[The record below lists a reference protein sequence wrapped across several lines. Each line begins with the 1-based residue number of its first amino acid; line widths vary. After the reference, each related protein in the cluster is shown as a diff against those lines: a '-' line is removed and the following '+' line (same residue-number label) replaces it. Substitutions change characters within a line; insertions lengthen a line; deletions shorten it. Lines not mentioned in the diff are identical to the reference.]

1 MEFSTMVDTPQSIII
16 TKTAIVL
23 NSMLDEAKK
32 KGSSHSRISNNP
44 NHIINS
50 IGKIALETGLRKN
63 TVSDL
68 LNGKKGTKLTTL
80 IPILMALDKTIADF
94 GKLFE
99 KITDSDIQS
108 FKEQHKLLG
117 SSAKIPIKKPKK

>member
-1 MEFSTMVDTPQSIII
+1 MVDTPQSIII

>member
-1 MEFSTMVDTPQSIII
+1 MVDTPESIII

-108 FKEQHKLLG
+108 FKEQHSLVKSSFRSKKNKL
-117 SSAKIPIKKPKK
+117 KK